1 MKPTD
6 NIPLLKMSLNYALG
20 VIDFSG
26 ELEEAQKK
34 VIAKKLLE
42 AGFAI
47 SSNLYQA
54 KKAER
59 QADYV
64 YNIKVAQKYT
74 DETLYWLRQCLKS
87 ENYPKDPELVM
98 MGQMLLQ
105 QIDELLQNYRAG
117 VQKDA

>member
-1 MKPTD
+1 MKNND
-6 NIPLLKMSLNYALG
+6 NFPLLKMSLNYALG

-54 KKAER
+54 KKADR
-59 QADYV
+59 PADYV
-64 YNIKVAQKYT
+64 HNIRVAQKYT
-74 DETLYWLRQCLKS
+74 DETLYWLKQCLKS
-87 ENYPKDPELVM
+87 DNYPKDPELVM

-105 QIDELLQNYRAG
+105 QIDEILNNYRDNSR
-117 VQKDA
+117 KDT